1 MREIMEDDIAEM
13 SDAELVELLQV
24 ITEEIEVRLNAK
36 GTHKQ
41 QTRR

>member
-13 SDAELVELLQV
+13 SDEELVELLQV

-36 GTHKQ
+36 ETRKQ